1 MTGWENENPE
11 VFLKVLGYTSNARNW
26 CRQRIKE
33 MVDKGEAAS
42 MMEVGCGGLSE
53 REALDDFIRAKP
65 HFRYLGTD
73 ATRQFI
79 DRGVVRYPLS
89 LWGALDVT
97 QRDRFLPRSDIL
109 YSQHVMEHLP
119 GLNPAL
125 ENMLTMT
132 REVLLNI
139 FFMPPVLGHTELIN
153 WSQYP
158 RYHNTYSR
166 SHIQRVCEVNG
177 FDCEFKEF
185 NNAEFMDTP
194 RRDTDP
200 PIPLKETVLIATRR
214 KQ

>member
-26 CRQRIKE
+26 CRLKI
-33 MVDKGEAAS
+33 MTMATNSEASS
-42 MMEVGCGGLSE
+42 MIEIGCGGLNE
-53 REALDDFIRAKP
+53 RAALSSFLERTPEFD
-65 HFRYLGTD
+65 YTGTD
-73 ATRQFI
+73 ATTQFVH
-79 DRGVVRYPLS
+79 RGKKLYS
-89 LWGALDVT
+89 MNDWHTLDIST
-97 QRDRFLPRSDIL
+97 DRFVDRYDIL

-125 ENMLTMT
+125 ENMLAMT
-132 REVLLNI
+132 RKVLLNI
-139 FFMPPVLGHTELIN
+139 FFMPPVWGQTELIN

-158 RYHNTYSR
+158 RYHNTYSC
-166 SHIQRVCEVNG
+166 SHIQRVCEANG